1 MRLSAEAK
9 DGESGVREVRFYAS
23 YIPAL
28 DTTARKRVITG
39 RGKPELVAAVT
50 KPPYEYIW
58 DLSNVPDQDNW
69 RMTVYCD
76 IVDRAGNLLEK
87 AGNVHKW
94 IVIDRN
100 VDLSRKNFRSLFTK
114 QKIKVDG
121 KLDEWAAGDTLK
133 FINDNNTITC
143 FSQWDRNF
151 LYFGALVLDERIL
164 TKVSGTENDSMPFW
178 YYDVLTFFFDTKHD
192 HSSFR
197 LQDDLQFNIGPDNR
211 TLGNRVEFKSS
222 LREDWG
228 REIVHAA
235 LPAGTPNDNNDRD
248 TGYVIELGIPW
259 TALGIQPGNGLA
271 LGFDIFNVDNDFGG
285 TYRVSRGWSGTIRS
299 NNNNPSEWGN
309 LTLEGGTPKVQLF
322 LLIAVIVLIAAGG
335 VLLYFLRKKA
345 KQDDTVTPTQSQMIM
360 QKVDDFVNDNLADP
374 NLTIERIG
382 EAVGLSRDYVRK
394 IIKSETGKTSPQYL
408 NTRRISKAR
417 ELLANTNMNV
427 SEVAFAAGYD
437 SLEYFVKI
445 FKQDTGLKPS
455 EYRLKHF
462 KKA

>member
-1 MRLSAEAK
+1 MQHYQQA
-9 DGESGVREVRFYAS
+9 
-23 YIPAL
+23 
-28 DTTARKRVITG
+28 
-39 RGKPELVAAVT
+39 
-50 KPPYEYIW
+50 
-58 DLSNVPDQDNW
+58 
-69 RMTVYCD
+69 
-76 IVDRAGNLLEK
+76 
-87 AGNVHKW
+87 
-94 IVIDRN
+94 
-100 VDLSRKNFRSLFTK
+100 
-114 QKIKVDG
+114 
-121 KLDEWAAGDTLK
+121 
-133 FINDNNTITC
+133 
-143 FSQWDRNF
+143 
-151 LYFGALVLDERIL
+151 
-164 TKVSGTENDSMPFW
+164 
-178 YYDVLTFFFDTKHD
+178 
-192 HSSFR
+192 
-197 LQDDLQFNIGPDNR
+197 
-211 TLGNRVEFKSS
+211 
-222 LREDWG
+222 
-228 REIVHAA
+228 
-235 LPAGTPNDNNDRD
+235 
-248 TGYVIELGIPW
+248 